1 MTSTPSAKCRYR
13 RPCFTEAPTARDSLS
28 WVREMLKGEPG
39 LGSSGQP
46 SSACSGAEARRHREA
61 EALSEVT
68 QRSRARRRRWS
79 CGVGGARSPCSSVV
93 SHPLSDQR
101 RDRPPAAQARGLR
114 PGPLPSCGCSS
125 WVTEVSLRS
134 LSCREPHGKRLNPDP
149 ADGTCGTMATAR
161 AGEHKV
167 RHRGA
172 GRTCTLTNGR
182 AVRGAAPPPGG
193 RDRPAFCRRRGLCG
207 LVPGRSGSFGRGAR
221 AAGTGRSS
229 AGGWKVGVGPRAER
243 GAGGGTFRFLLGKLR
258 RAGRGEGGARP
269 AGA

>member
-1 MTSTPSAKCRYR
+1 M
-13 RPCFTEAPTARDSLS
+13 
-28 WVREMLKGEPG
+28 GEPG

-46 SSACSGAEARRHREA
+46 SSACSGAEDTEA
-61 EALSEVT
+61 PGGGGAVRGHTEVPGQAAALEL
-68 QRSRARRRRWS
+68 RRRG
-79 CGVGGARSPCSSVV
+79 C
-93 SHPLSDQR
+93 PLSVQLR
-101 RDRPPAAQARGLR
+101 GQPPAVGPETGRPPAAQARGLG

-161 AGEHKV
+161 AGEHKL

-243 GAGGGTFRFLLGKLR
+243 GAGSGTFRFLLGKLR